1 MLARAVAWPFRGR
14 DAVDMGIVM
23 WVCDESFVPGGSRKA
38 ADGGNRAAAGIL
50 AGPATVS
57 GRHALIL
64 PATFFGAVCY
74 PWAELGGVLWL
85 KILDLAKPLVYI
97 NEALRAVPAA
107 SVPHTALSAPWCA
120 MAALT
125 IVLVTV
131 GIRGFCRRTTS

>member
-1 MLARAVAWPFRGR
+1 MSPSCRADRGR
-14 DAVDMGIVM
+14 PPTAGT
-23 WVCDESFVPGGSRKA
+23 A
-38 ADGGNRAAAGIL
+38 AAAGIL
-50 AGPATVS
+50 ADPGHSQLAAT
-57 GRHALIL
+57 ALIL